1 MPQYTRPYKFHYHI
15 HKLLETHYYW
25 KRNASHVEQP
35 SSSSGERE
43 KQQKNNFITS
53 TSSLKHK
60 TSTPTLL
67 SQTKQ
72 VGQDIKFFHKTGTL
86 GQFKIRCFKI
96 IKQVN
101 AQSERKLRRTLQSFL
116 MLAINQL
123 FLLIFF
129 CFVLFSFF
137 VFLKY
142 FSFMVEL
149 HGNSLQLV

>member
-43 KQQKNNFITS
+43 KKKQKNNFITS

-86 GQFKIRCFKI
+86 GQFKKKCFKI
-96 IKQVN
+96 IK
-101 AQSERKLRRTLQSFL
+101 
-116 MLAINQL
+116 
-123 FLLIFF
+123 
-129 CFVLFSFF
+129 
-137 VFLKY
+137 
-142 FSFMVEL
+142 
-149 HGNSLQLV
+149 